1 MRRDTRDIMSFYTV
15 VTSLTVIFSGSAHSH
30 ANFVISFPPF
40 FSQQLN
46 KIQLCK
52 GTALSLSIQ
61 RLMDIQDGSIS

>member
-1 MRRDTRDIMSFYTV
+1 MRKDTRDIMSFYTG
-15 VTSLTVIFSGSAHSH
+15 VTSLTIIFSGSAHSH
-30 ANFVISFPPF
+30 ANFVISFFF

-61 RLMDIQDGSIS
+61 RLMDVQDGSIS